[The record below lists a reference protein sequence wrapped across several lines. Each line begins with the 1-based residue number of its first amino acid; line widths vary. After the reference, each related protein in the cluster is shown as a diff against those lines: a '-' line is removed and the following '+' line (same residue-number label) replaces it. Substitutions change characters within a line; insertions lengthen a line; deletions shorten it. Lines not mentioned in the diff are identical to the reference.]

1 MTDKDLFKLL
11 VQHSKFDLTDD
22 QHHVLQSVAT
32 FLMQP
37 EERIFVIN
45 GYAGTGKTTLIG
57 IIANTLSA
65 LKKKL
70 VLMAPTGRA
79 AKVMTVHSGYKSTTI
94 HKHIFRQASQ
104 TDLYGKFVL
113 DFNKLKNGVFIVD
126 EASMVNSGVQENTSF
141 GSGDLLED
149 LIRFV
154 FNSGENKLIF
164 VGDIAQLPPVK
175 QTLSPALNTDT
186 LMRFFYPVETGN
198 LTQVMRH
205 KARSGIIRN
214 ATHIRQCLK
223 SQSFDA
229 LKLTTSTDVLSISGN
244 EIVERIEQSY
254 DTVGVDETV
263 IITRSNKAAVV
274 YNKGIRQQ
282 VLWNENI
289 LDTGD
294 SLVVVKNNYFW
305 IDNSENTDF
314 IANGDII
321 KVLEVNYYEE
331 LYGFRFA
338 DVVIGFTDYPDK
350 EITVKILLESLESN
364 TASLEYDKRKLL
376 FEAVGKDYE
385 HIRGRKKRYK
395 AILDN
400 PYFNALE
407 VKYAYALTCHKAQ
420 GGQWKHV
427 YIEQEGFNRQEEFD
441 ESYLRWLYTAFTRAS
456 ETVFLVNFRDRFF
469 DETQH
474 Q

>member
-1 MTDKDLFKLL
+1 LAGHK
-11 VQHSKFDLTDD
+11 
-22 QHHVLQSVAT
+22 
-32 FLMQP
+32 P
-37 EERIFVIN
+37 GIFIQYVTIN
-45 GYAGTGKTTLIG
+45 
-57 IIANTLSA
+57 
-65 LKKKL
+65 
-70 VLMAPTGRA
+70 
-79 AKVMTVHSGYKSTTI
+79 
-94 HKHIFRQASQ
+94 
-104 TDLYGKFVL
+104 
-113 DFNKLKNGVFIVD
+113 
-126 EASMVNSGVQENTSF
+126 
-141 GSGDLLED
+141 
-149 LIRFV
+149 
-154 FNSGENKLIF
+154 
-164 VGDIAQLPPVK
+164 
-175 QTLSPALNTDT
+175 
-186 LMRFFYPVETGN
+186 
-198 LTQVMRH
+198 
-205 KARSGIIRN
+205 
-214 ATHIRQCLK
+214 
-223 SQSFDA
+223 
-229 LKLTTSTDVLSISGN
+229 
-244 EIVERIEQSY
+244 
-254 DTVGVDETV
+254 
-263 IITRSNKAAVV
+263 
-274 YNKGIRQQ
+274 
-282 VLWNENI
+282 
-289 LDTGD
+289 
-294 SLVVVKNNYFW
+294 
-305 IDNSENTDF
+305 DF

-385 HIRGRKKRYK
+385 HIRSRKKRYK

>member
-1 MTDKDLFKLL
+1 
-11 VQHSKFDLTDD
+11 
-22 QHHVLQSVAT
+22 
-32 FLMQP
+32 
-37 EERIFVIN
+37 
-45 GYAGTGKTTLIG
+45 
-57 IIANTLSA
+57 
-65 LKKKL
+65 
-70 VLMAPTGRA
+70 
-79 AKVMTVHSGYKSTTI
+79 
-94 HKHIFRQASQ
+94 
-104 TDLYGKFVL
+104 
-113 DFNKLKNGVFIVD
+113 LKNGVFIVD

-274 YNKGIRQQ
+274 YNKGVRQQ